1 MIFGN
6 NQTNSLG
13 LIMFCHRFT
22 SVSFPISMNIL
33 LMIFYRNIDD
43 NEKETSIIEKNYGEV
58 LFSSIYYIVSSLIP
72 LLLITIIILD
82 YFNICGRLCKKKQK
96 KQSFYLK
103 NELREK
109 NIINGRAYLMKLNK
123 DYLGAI
129 ENIAQDK

>member
-1 MIFGN
+1 
-6 NQTNSLG
+6 
-13 LIMFCHRFT
+13 
-22 SVSFPISMNIL
+22 MNIL

-58 LFSSIYYIVSSLIP
+58 LFSSVYYIVSSLIP

-82 YFNICGRLCKKKQK
+82 YFNVCGRLCKKKQK

-123 DYLGAI
+123 DYLGSI
-129 ENIAQDK
+129 ENIVQDK